1 MKVSTMRRVDRW
13 IGVSLCFF
21 LSLTRPLCVW
31 LGRRQDAEQP
41 PRKILLIKLSE
52 MGSIILALPLLFRI
66 KAEYPVAELIFLT
79 FRKNK
84 PLFDFLNAFPEANI
98 YTIRDTS
105 WRLFIA
111 DSIRA
116 ILKIHQAG
124 IDVVFDLEFFSRF
137 SAVLAYASSAPKRI
151 GFYAYAMEGLYRG
164 NLLTHKV
171 LYNPAL
177 HMAKMYYALFQ
188 AKEGKHK
195 FGPRLKEA
203 IANEDARLPRYL
215 PSAQEAGLIKE
226 KLKSL
231 GVPEG
236 SKLILINP
244 GDGAIPLRE
253 WPLEN
258 FISLAQKILEDK
270 TNYLAVVG
278 IKGEGVKADNLCK
291 AVRNQRC
298 LNLAGQTS
306 LSEIITL
313 CSIAALLITN
323 DGGLAHL
330 ASLAN
335 VWKVVFFGPE
345 SPQIYAPLG
354 ENTQIAYSHFP
365 CSPCLS
371 AFNHRNSLC
380 RDNRCLQAITPQEAF
395 AIVESVISR
404 DP

>member
-1 MKVSTMRRVDRW
+1 MRSLDRW
-13 IGVSLCFF
+13 LGIPVCFLLSAAGRF
-21 LSLTRPLCVW
+21 LSLFA
-31 LGRRQDAEQP
+31 RQAAPKPAAQN
-41 PRKILLIKLSE
+41 ILFIKLSE
-52 MGSIILALPLLFRI
+52 LGNIALAVPLLRKVKNENPTAGLF
-66 KAEYPVAELIFLT
+66 FLT
-79 FRKNK
+79 FARNK
-84 PLFDFLNAFPEANI
+84 PLFSLLGIIPDGHI
-98 YTIRDTS
+98 ITIRDTS
-105 WRLFIA
+105 LGVFFA
-111 DSIRA
+111 DSTKA
-116 ILKIHQAG
+116 IVRMLRFRIG
-124 IDVVFDLEFFSRF
+124 VVFDLEFFSRV
-137 SAVLAYASSAPKRI
+137 SAIISYLSGAPKRI
-151 GFYAYAMEGLYRG
+151 GFYGFAMEGLYRG

-188 AKEGKHK
+188 AMEGKHK
-195 FGPRLKEA
+195 FGPGLKEA
-203 IANEDARLPRYL
+203 ITNEDVCLPRYL
-215 PSAQEAGLIKE
+215 SSAREAGLIKE

-231 GVPEG
+231 GLPEG

-244 GDGAIPLRE
+244 GDGAISLRE

-258 FISLAQKILEDK
+258 FISLAQKLLEDK

-278 IKGEGVKADNLCK
+278 IKGEGAKADALCK

-313 CSIAALLITN
+313 CSMAALLITN

-330 ASLAN
+330 ASLTD

-354 ENTQIAYSHFP
+354 ENTRVAYSHFP

-380 RDNRCLQAITPQEAF
+380 RDNRCLK
-395 AIVESVISR
+395 VIS
-404 DP
+404 PEEAYKLIGPILA